1 MKSKKISRLATFVK
15 IKQMYIYFYYTIL
28 FLSRSNFYFWKQ
40 SFVLLYRYL
49 CKDVYSSIIGNDED
63 YQ

>member
-1 MKSKKISRLATFVK
+1 MKSKKKISRLATFVK
-15 IKQMYIYFYYTIL
+15 IKQMYIYFHYTI
-28 FLSRSNFYFWKQ
+28 LSRSNFYFWKQ